1 MLAKVIRPKRRV
13 ALAET
18 RFDRRINYVC
28 GKASAIALGNLAGA
42 WTDAAF
48 QMNLVAGGNHRIVR
62 PCRHLVLSWGDGE
75 NPTDRNALAAA
86 RLVMREMGWQ
96 QHQYVLAVH
105 RDRRNV
111 HVHVV
116 INRVHPLTGKAKLL
130 RRQER
135 YDERSLRNR
144 RHRKR
149 ADGRRRATRG

>member
-13 ALAET
+13 AFAET

-86 RLVMREMGWQ
+86 RLVLREMGWQ
-96 QHQYVLAVH
+96 QHCLMNLLGSRGTREPWPATPFMAGHGGGWIVSAKVS
-105 RDRRNV
+105 R
-111 HVHVV
+111 
-116 INRVHPLTGKAKLL
+116 TGI
-130 RRQER
+130 E
-135 YDERSLRNR
+135 
-144 RHRKR
+144 
-149 ADGRRRATRG
+149 